1 MFKVPF
7 LGLSGGTRDISS
19 SGASNPGLEDTFS
32 EKRGTKC
39 LGTSN
44 SGKTWEW
51 FHSGAHGLADFVYT

>member
-1 MFKVPF
+1 M
-7 LGLSGGTRDISS
+7 DISS
-19 SGASNPGLEDTFS
+19 SGASNPVLEDTFS

-44 SGKTWEW
+44 PGKTWEW